1 MSVWANRLQMDMK
14 SSDSVG
20 SSLAQ
25 NNGGGSGMGKEG
37 DRSGIEEYLE
47 GKICIYPYRLKK
59 RFYSELLK

>member
-1 MSVWANRLQMDMK
+1 MDMK